1 MQEMTSRRGETR
13 LMEFNNAQFWEMRG
27 ISSTRVDCRCTGLC
41 VVLYHRIPDVNESVP
56 H

>member
-27 ISSTRVDCRCTGLC
+27 ISSTRADCRYTGLC
-41 VVLYHRIPDVNESVP
+41 VSLCHKIPDVNESVR